1 MSSWEDELQHLLN
14 ELDVELEQA
23 QQKQAEHES
32 ALVVTHASLSHPG
45 VFYRL
50 ELADE
55 VPHVYIYMSAD
66 HSPYKLQVYH
76 ARLSVENSLSHVFA
90 LFLAHSEGSPAFQQ
104 MEGETTYHLF
114 MAVAQTVK
122 ALFWKGDLAAMQ
134 FPPEIN
140 VERLL

>member
-14 ELDVELEQA
+14 ELGVELEQA

-50 ELADE
+50 ELAD
-55 VPHVYIYMSAD
+55 VPHVYIYMSAIEG
-66 HSPYKLQVYH
+66 PCKLQVYH
-76 ARLSVENSLSHVFA
+76 TQLASDNALLHLFA
-90 LFLAHSEGSPAFQQ
+90 LFLAYSGGSPVFQEV
-104 MEGETTYHLF
+104 EGETTYHLF
-114 MAVAQTVK
+114 MAVTQTMK